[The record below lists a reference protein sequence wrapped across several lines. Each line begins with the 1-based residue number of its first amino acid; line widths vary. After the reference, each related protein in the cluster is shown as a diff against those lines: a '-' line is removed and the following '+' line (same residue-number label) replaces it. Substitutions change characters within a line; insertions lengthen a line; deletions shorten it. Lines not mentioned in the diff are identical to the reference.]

1 MNNKWKPQEEK
12 FLIDNYP
19 QNGGDFC
26 ANSLKKAPSEIKT
39 KVKRMKLS
47 RTGFKITDQ
56 QKDFVLNNFKSLGIN
71 ATCNQSQLKRHQV
84 YQLLVR
90 NGIKLAQW
98 TQFTSEEE
106 KIIRDNFTELSNA
119 EIGVLLNRT
128 SDSIHAKLQLLKLKR
143 TSKQVVKIRRRTCS
157 NSYFPKGHVPHN
169 TKSDGAISIR
179 IYENAKSQKYI
190 RVSLANWM
198 PLQIF
203 NWEQVNGPI
212 PAGMVLRCLS
222 DNLLN
227 CKPNNWELINR
238 TEHLEKNAGRDTLDD
253 KYITNLLAHKN
264 RELRPAIAEMPELIE
279 LKRNQI
285 KIRRTINEL
294 T

>member
-1 MNNKWKPQEEK
+1 MKNKWKPQEIQ
-12 FLIDNYP
+12 FLTDNYP
-19 QNGGDFC
+19 QNGYAFC
-26 ANSLKKAPSEIKT
+26 AKTLNRELSTVQT

-47 RTGFKITDQ
+47 RIGFTITDQ
-56 QKDFVLNNFKSLGIN
+56 QKDFVLNNFKTLGISE
-71 ATCNQSQLKRHQV
+71 TCNQSQLKRHQV

-98 TQFTSEEE
+98 NQFTDEEE
-106 KIIRDNFTELSNA
+106 KIIRDNFTEMSNA

-143 TSKQVVKIRRRTCS
+143 TSNQVVKIRRRTCS
-157 NSYFPKGHVPHN
+157 NSYFPKGHLPHN
-169 TKSDGAISIR
+169 TKSDGEISIR
-179 IYENAKSQKYI
+179 VYENAKSQKYI

-198 PLQIF
+198 PLQLF
-203 NWEQVNGPI
+203 NWEQVNGMI
-212 PAGMVLRCLS
+212 PEGMVLRCLS
-222 DNLLN
+222 DNTLD
-227 CKPNNWELINR
+227 CKPNNWKLINR

-253 KYITNLLAHKN
+253 NYITNLLAHKN
-264 RELRPAIAEMPELIE
+264 KQLRPVIAEMPELIE